1 MSLMAKNTGGDFEL
15 APIGA
20 HIGRC
25 VSVIDLGTQHGE
37 YEGRP
42 NVNKKVWILWELPS
56 EKMKDGRPF
65 GVSAFY
71 TLSLGEKANLRRDL
85 ESWRGRAFTEEE
97 MAGFNLMNILDKSCM
112 ISVIHTD
119 KGKSK
124 VNGVMAI
131 PKGMIC
137 PDRINDLLSF
147 DIDEWDQAAFDNIP
161 EGIRA
166 IIMKSDEY
174 LDKIAQGSPNVREG
188 CVPDDSQILF

>member
-1 MSLMAKNTGGDFEL
+1 MSLTAKNTGGDFEL

-20 HIGRC
+20 HVGRC
-25 VSVIDLGTQHGE
+25 ISVVDLGTQHGE

-42 NVNKKVWILWELPS
+42 NVNKKVWILWELPN

-85 ESWRGRAFTEEE
+85 ESWRGRAFTEAEL
-97 MAGFNLMNILDKSCM
+97 AGFNLMNVLDKTCM
-112 ISVIHTD
+112 ISVIHTE
-119 KGKSK
+119 KGRSK
-124 VNGVMAI
+124 VNGVMAV
-131 PKGMIC
+131 PKGMVC
-137 PDRINDLLSF
+137 PARINDLLSF
-147 DIDEWDQAAFDNIP
+147 DVDAWDQSAFDKVP

-174 LDKIAQGSPNVREG
+174 LEKLARGTPNIQEG
-188 CVPDDSQILF
+188 CAPEDSEIPF